1 MWPRR
6 IEGRSERSWS
16 PGGTGKLGWLCV
28 YRDDIMFIP
37 VAGWFAGP
45 TAPKRQEQLG
55 MSTQTSLSP

>member
-28 YRDDIMFIP
+28 YLDDIMFIP
-37 VAGWFAGP
+37 VADWLLDPQPQRGKSSWA
-45 TAPKRQEQLG
+45 
-55 MSTQTSLSP
+55 